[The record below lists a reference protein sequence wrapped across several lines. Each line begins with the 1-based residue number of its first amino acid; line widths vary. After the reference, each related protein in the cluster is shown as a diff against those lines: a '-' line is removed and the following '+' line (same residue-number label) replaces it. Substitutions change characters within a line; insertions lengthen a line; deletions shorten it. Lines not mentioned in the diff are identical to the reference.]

1 MTEGARK
8 LTVEIV
14 TAERRVLTD
23 EADMVIAPA
32 VEGIVGILPRHA
44 PLLTALNPG
53 VMVLKKSGEEEMLA
67 VSGGFLQVSHDRVLI
82 LADTAERAE
91 EIDEQRADEARAR
104 AEEALREARA
114 HPGSVQT
121 EAARAALHK
130 SLARLNVAQRRRRRP
145 TP

>member
-1 MTEGARK
+1 MAEGSRR
-8 LTVEIV
+8 LIVEII

-53 VMVLKKSGEEEMLA
+53 VMVLKKDGQEEMLA
-67 VSGGFLQVSHDRVLI
+67 VSGGFLQVSHNRVLI

-91 EIDEQRADEARAR
+91 EVDEQRAAEARIR

-121 EAARAALHK
+121 EAARVSLRK

-145 TP
+145 A